1 MSTQLRR
8 AILGL
13 PIVAFAAVMV
23 RAFFMSPPITD
34 FMTNILDKGVFNA
47 HGQAIPMLR
56 SFYRVPI
63 VDEVF
68 SQIVPA
74 FAQLQFFTDP
84 VAYWQTLVFLTD
96 HAALYAILLFESNK
110 AEARGGLR

>member
-1 MSTQLRR
+1 M
-8 AILGL
+8 A
-13 PIVAFAAVMV
+13 
-23 RAFFMSPPITD
+23 PPITD
-34 FMTNILDKGVFNA
+34 FMTNILDQGVFKAN
-47 HGQAIPMLR
+47 GQSIPMLR
-56 SFYRVPI
+56 SFYKIPI
-63 VDEVF
+63 VDQVF

-110 AEARGGLR
+110 PETRGGFR